1 MKPAL
6 LLLFVAIAYVVN
18 AQTTRALGPCED
30 CELMREGMPA
40 ALRWETKLAAPTE
53 GEEMIIRGVIY
64 EKDGK
69 TPAANVILY
78 VYHTDKTGRYT
89 PAFDQKD
96 ARRHGRMRGWMK
108 TDSSGRYA
116 FKSIRPGAYPGR
128 KDPAHIHPIIQEP
141 DGRYYWIDEYLFEDD
156 PLVTTQIRAN
166 QEKRGG
172 SGIVTLKK
180 NQDGIWEGKRDI
192 ILGLN
197 VEGY

>member
-18 AQTTRALGPCED
+18 AQTTPALGPCED

-40 ALRWETKLAAPTE
+40 ALRWEAKLAGPTE
-53 GEEMIIRGVIY
+53 GEEMIISGVIY

-89 PAFDQKD
+89 PASDQKD

-108 TDSSGRYA
+108 TDSRGRYA